1 MRQVDFEHGP
11 VGRNMVQSA
20 LPMLV
25 AQLFALL
32 YNIVDRIFLGRI
44 PGEGTMALA
53 GVGLCFPLV
62 ILTIGFA
69 NLFGTGGAPL
79 FSIALGAKDRESARH
94 IQTTAFLLVSGAALA
109 ITAVGLL
116 FSRPFLLLF
125 GGSEATLPYALPYL
139 RIYLLGTFCSM
150 VVTGMNPFINAQG
163 YTGFGMLTVSVG
175 ALLNVVLDPVFIF
188 ALHLGTAGAAIAT
201 VISQTVSAA
210 MVLWFLRRRCE
221 LLLTVHRPRD
231 FRTVAGNITSLGTA
245 GFIMA
250 VTNALVTLS
259 CNSVLSRFGGDL
271 YVSIMTILA
280 SVRQFVDVPALAVSE
295 GTSPVMS
302 YNYGAGRPG
311 NVRKA
316 IRLMTIANLTYTLAI
331 WLFILWKPQW
341 FIGIFT
347 NDKTIL
353 ADAIPALHLYFF
365 AFIGQGLQYCGQT
378 TFKALNK
385 KRQAIF
391 FSLFRKAII
400 VIPLTFLLPHLFGL
414 GTDGVFMAEPVS
426 NVVGGTACFVTMML
440 TVWRELGREERRQKE
455 TAERLE

>member
-11 VGRNMVQSA
+11 VGRNMIQSA

-440 TVWRELGREERRQKE
+440 TVWRELGREEKRQKE

>member
-1 MRQVDFEHGP
+1 MRQVDFEHGS
-11 VGRNMVQSA
+11 VGRNMLQSA
-20 LPMLV
+20 VPMLV

-79 FSIALGAKDRESARH
+79 FSIALGAKDREGAKH
-94 IQTTAFLLVSGAALA
+94 IQTTAFLLLSGAALV
-109 ITAVGLL
+109 ITAVGLI

-125 GGSEATLPYALPYL
+125 GASEATLPYALPYL
-139 RIYLLGTFCSM
+139 RIYLH
-150 VVTGMNPFINAQG
+150 PFINAQG
-163 YTGFGMLTVSVG
+163 YTGFGMLTVSIG
-175 ALLNVVLDPVFIF
+175 AILNVVLDPVFIF
-188 ALHLGTAGAAIAT
+188 ALHLGTSGAAIAT
-201 VISQTVSAA
+201 VLSQFVSAVL
-210 MVLWFLRRRCE
+210 VLWYLRRRCE
-221 LLLTVHRPRD
+221 LRLTVHRPRD
-231 FRTVAGNITSLGTA
+231 FGTVARNITSLGTA

-259 CNSVLSRFGGDL
+259 CNSVLSHFGGDL
-271 YVSIMTILA
+271 YVSVMTILA

-302 YNYGAGRPG
+302 YDYGAERPAR
-311 NVRKA
+311 VRRA
-316 IRLMTIANLTYTLAI
+316 IALMTAANLTYTLAI

-391 FSLFRKAII
+391 FSLFRKVII
-400 VIPLTFLLPHLFGL
+400 VVPLTYLLPHLFGL
-414 GTDGVFMAEPVS
+414 GTDGVFMAEPIS
-426 NVVGGTACFVTMML
+426 NVVGGTACFTTMML
-440 TVWRELGREERRQKE
+440 TVWRQLGR
-455 TAERLE
+455 AEKARKSTH

>member
-1 MRQVDFEHGP
+1 MRQVDFEHGS
-11 VGRNMVQSA
+11 VGRNMLQSA
-20 LPMLV
+20 VPMLV

-79 FSIALGAKDRESARH
+79 FSIALGAKDRESAKH
-94 IQTTAFLLVSGAALA
+94 IQTTAFLLLSGAALI

-125 GGSEATLPYALPYL
+125 GASEATLPYALPYL
-139 RIYLLGTFCSM
+139 RIYLLGTFFSM
-150 VVTGMNPFINAQG
+150 AVTGMNPFINAQG
-163 YTGFGMLTVSVG
+163 YTGFGMLTVSIG
-175 ALLNVVLDPVFIF
+175 ALLNVALDPVFIF
-188 ALHLGTAGAAIAT
+188 ALHLGTSGAAIAT
-201 VISQTVSAA
+201 VISQFISAVL
-210 MVLWFLRRRCE
+210 VLWYLRRRCE
-221 LLLTVHRPRD
+221 LRLTVHRPRD
-231 FRTVAGNITSLGTA
+231 FATVARNITSLGTA

-302 YNYGAGRPG
+302 YNFGAERPG

-400 VIPLTFLLPHLFGL
+400 VIPLTYLLPHLFGL

-440 TVWRELGREERRQKE
+440 TVWRELGRAMKE
-455 TAERLE
+455 SDTEQHA

>member
-11 VGRNMVQSA
+11 VGRNMIQSA

>member
-1 MRQVDFEHGP
+1 MRQVDFEHGS

-44 PGEGTMALA
+44 PGEGSMALA

-62 ILTIGFA
+62 ILTMGFA

-79 FSIALGAKDRESARH
+79 FSIALGAKDRESAKH
-94 IQTTAFLLVSGAALA
+94 IQTTAFLLLSGAALV
-109 ITAVGLL
+109 IMAVGLI

-125 GGSEATLPYALPYL
+125 GASEATLPYALPYL
-139 RIYLLGTFCSM
+139 RIYLLGTFFSM

-163 YTGFGMLTVSVG
+163 YTGFGMLTVSIG
-175 ALLNVVLDPVFIF
+175 AILNVVLDPVFIF
-188 ALHLGTAGAAIAT
+188 GLGLGTSGAAIAT
-201 VISQTVSAA
+201 VISQFLSAVL
-210 MVLWFLRRRCE
+210 VLWYLRRRCE
-221 LLLTVHRPRD
+221 LRLTVHRPRD
-231 FRTVAGNITSLGTA
+231 FTTVARNIISLGTA

-250 VTNALVTLS
+250 VTNAIVTLS

-271 YVSIMTILA
+271 YVSVMTILA
-280 SVRQFVDVPALAVSE
+280 SVRAE
-295 GTSPVMS
+295 
-302 YNYGAGRPG
+302 RPG

-316 IRLMTIANLTYTLAI
+316 IRLMTIANLTYTLGI
-331 WLFILWKPQW
+331 WLFILWKPEW

-378 TFKALNK
+378 TFKALNQ

-391 FSLFRKAII
+391 FSLFRKVII
-400 VIPLTFLLPHLFGL
+400 VVPLTYLLPHLFGL
-414 GTDGVFMAEPVS
+414 GTDGVFLAEPIS
-426 NVVGGTACFVTMML
+426 NVVGGTACFTTMML
-440 TVWRELGREERRQKE
+440 TVWRQLGR
-455 TAERLE
+455 AEKARKSTH